1 MTGTGTQSKK
11 DMVEWNGWTL
21 RLFVGTLFLLRSGMI
36 DRELVVQAGKRDGYT
51 LNKDSIRLYSGL
63 SEGEVSQS
71 GFDDGISHDEGWLNE

>member
-1 MTGTGTQSKK
+1 MK
-11 DMVEWNGWTL
+11 
-21 RLFVGTLFLLRSGMI
+21 

-51 LNKDSIRLYSGL
+51 LNKDCFRLYSGL